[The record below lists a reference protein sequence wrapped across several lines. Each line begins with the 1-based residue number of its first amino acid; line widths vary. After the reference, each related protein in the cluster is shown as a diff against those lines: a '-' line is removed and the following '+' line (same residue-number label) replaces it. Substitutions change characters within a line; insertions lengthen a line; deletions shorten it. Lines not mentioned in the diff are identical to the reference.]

1 MPEPMAYFNGN
12 FLPSSQL
19 ALPVHDAGFVLGVAI
34 SEQMRT
40 FRGELFRLD
49 QHMNRLR
56 RSLEVVGVAPELDMV
71 ALAEVARE
79 LVDRNHRLLHLDDDL
94 GLSLFVTPGPYPTFA
109 PAGLASQPT
118 VCMHTYV
125 LPFALWAS
133 KYETGQSLAVTDITQ
148 VPSTCWPRELKCR
161 SRMHYYLAD
170 RQAAVHLPGARALLL
185 DADGCVVEASTANIV
200 IYDREQRLVSPPQTR
215 ILPGVSL
222 AVLEE
227 LSAELG
233 VEFEYRELHLGDL
246 ATAREAIL
254 TSTSS
259 CVLPVVE
266 LNGEPLGSGVP
277 GPIFERLLAAWSDTV
292 QVPIRAQ
299 ALRFAD
305 RERS

>member
-170 RQAAVHLPGARALLL
+170 WQARTIDPASRALLL
-185 DADGCVVEASTANIV
+185 DEDGFVTEATTANLMIHTNT
-200 IYDREQRLVSPPQTR
+200 DGLLSPR
-215 ILPGVSL
+215 RAKILPGISL
-222 AVLEE
+222 SVV
-227 LSAELG
+227 AELAG
-233 VEFEYRELHLGDL
+233 QLGIRIADRDL
-246 ATAREAIL
+246 LPGEVAGADEVML
-254 TSTSS
+254 TGTTS
-259 CVLPVVE
+259 CLLPVVRF
-266 LNGEPLGSGVP
+266 NNSPVGTGTP
-277 GPIFERLLAAWSDTV
+277 GPVFQQLLSAWSQLVNVDIV
-292 QVPIRAQ
+292 AQ
-299 ALRFAD
+299 AQRFAL
-305 RERS
+305 R